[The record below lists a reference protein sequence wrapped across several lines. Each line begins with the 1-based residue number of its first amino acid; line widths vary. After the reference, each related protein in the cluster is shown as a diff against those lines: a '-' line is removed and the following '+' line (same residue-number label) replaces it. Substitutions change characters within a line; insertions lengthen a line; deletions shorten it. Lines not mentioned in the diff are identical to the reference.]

1 MSFQSLLTVAQR
13 LNASVEA
20 LAAIG
25 AELQLR
31 QSDTP
36 ADPRV
41 RACLRDVIENIEL
54 SLLDGLSG
62 DQQAIALASINA
74 FFRQALD
81 LIDDPGR
88 MPGWSFKDP
97 AILQS
102 YGQMSRAAVHAI
114 AELTPQLPAFNAKL
128 RRPGPFPDF

>member
-1 MSFQSLLTVAQR
+1 MSFQSLLTAAQR
-13 LNASVEA
+13 LNASMEA

-31 QSDTP
+31 QSGTP

-41 RACLRDVIENIEL
+41 RARLRDVIENIEPG
-54 SLLDGLSG
+54 LLDGLSG
-62 DQQAIALASINA
+62 DQQAIALASLNA

-88 MPGWSFKDP
+88 APGWSFKDP

-102 YGQMSRAAVHAI
+102 YGQMSSGVAHAFDDL
-114 AELTPQLPAFNAKL
+114 APKLPEFTAT
-128 RRPGPFPDF
+128 

>member
-13 LNASVEA
+13 LNASMEA

-31 QSDTP
+31 QSGTP

-41 RACLRDVIENIEL
+41 RVRLGDVIENIEPG
-54 SLLDGLSG
+54 LLDGLSA

-88 MPGWSFKDP
+88 PPGWSFKDP

-102 YGQMSRAAVHAI
+102 YGQMSRAVVHAI
-114 AELTPQLPAFNAKL
+114 DQLAPQLPAFNAAL
-128 RRPGPFPDF
+128 P

>member
-1 MSFQSLLTVAQR
+1 MRQLGDAMSFQSLLTVSQR
-13 LNASVEA
+13 LNASMEA
-20 LAAIG
+20 LAAIS
-25 AELQLR
+25 AELRLR

-41 RACLRDVIENIEL
+41 RARLRDAIENIEPG
-54 SLLDGLSG
+54 LLDGLSG
-62 DQQAIALASINA
+62 DQQATVLGSINA

-88 MPGWSFKDP
+88 SPGWSFKDP

-102 YGQMSRAAVHAI
+102 YGQ
-114 AELTPQLPAFNAKL
+114 
-128 RRPGPFPDF
+128 

>member
-1 MSFQSLLTVAQR
+1 MFRLCTSAAPLCNVAAPAVGRWCLDFARSRSRSESFMSFQSLLTVAQR
-13 LNASVEA
+13 LNAGVEA
-20 LAAIG
+20 LAAIS

-31 QSDTP
+31 KSAVS

-41 RACLRDVIENIEL
+41 RTRLRDVIENIEPG
-54 SLLDGLSG
+54 LLDGLSE

-88 MPGWSFKDP
+88 
-97 AILQS
+97 
-102 YGQMSRAAVHAI
+102 
-114 AELTPQLPAFNAKL
+114 
-128 RRPGPFPDF
+128 